1 MEKADDFRVSLCV
14 RHPVLRP
21 EAISASLHVEPQF
34 SWGVGDVLGGR
45 VRSST
50 LWRGTLV
57 EGSGAAY
64 FERALEAVLPMLAG
78 SESLLRHIT
87 STDGDVSLSIRLVAE
102 AQDGKAA
109 ETRLNTSF
117 LQALAHLEINLV
129 VEVWMNSMEIDAPS
143 SELVS

>member
-1 MEKADDFRVSLCV
+1 
-14 RHPVLRP
+14 
-21 EAISASLHVEPQF
+21 
-34 SWGVGDVLGGR
+34 
-45 VRSST
+45 
-50 LWRGTLV
+50 
-57 EGSGAAY
+57 
-64 FERALEAVLPMLAG
+64 MLAG

-129 VEVWMNSMEIDAPS
+129 VEIWMNGVEIDAPS